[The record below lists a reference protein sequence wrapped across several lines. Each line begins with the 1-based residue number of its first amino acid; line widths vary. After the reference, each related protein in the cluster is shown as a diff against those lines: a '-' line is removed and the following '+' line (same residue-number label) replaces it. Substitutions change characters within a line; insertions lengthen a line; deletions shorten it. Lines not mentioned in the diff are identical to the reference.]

1 MRLRSNAALR
11 GSVSVKKQ
19 VESISAEQSRAFQRE
34 ATFSWGIPC
43 LTCTSTPHG
52 CGIQI
57 SSLLAICGVGF
68 HLYHS
73 FGHGKIT
80 PTLFQFVKICQSIC
94 SRVVS
99 TCRENASAGLC
110 SFPCFHLFGGEQG
123 CSSWGQRSWVSTDDW
138 RWKQMKTN
146 PGVMTMMCAQ
156 APPSAPT
163 WQAWANPP
171 GWSNSGEKKQL
182 RWEKST

>member
-1 MRLRSNAALR
+1 MYQLYQGFNKLTRR
-11 GSVSVKKQ
+11 GFLSSANEIEIQRRTEGLSEREKTGGEHFSRAGHFREKQPSREGFPVSV
-19 VESISAEQSRAFQRE
+19 
-34 ATFSWGIPC
+34 
-43 LTCTSTPHG
+43 TSTPHG

-73 FGHGKIT
+73 SGQGKIT

-99 TCRENASAGLC
+99 TSCENASAGLC

-123 CSSWGQRSWVSTDDW
+123 CSSWGQRSWVSTDD
-138 RWKQMKTN
+138 
-146 PGVMTMMCAQ
+146 
-156 APPSAPT
+156 
-163 WQAWANPP
+163 
-171 GWSNSGEKKQL
+171 
-182 RWEKST
+182 